1 MIDFKNREGNTQKI
15 EGDNEENISF
25 NLSIRDVSFI
35 RKIWSKDKPFFD
47 TNQTESNFNLSDKD
61 ELLKYKNK
69 EALSLNN

>member
-1 MIDFKNREGNTQKI
+1 MYLLLGRFGQKI
-15 EGDNEENISF
+15 NH
-25 NLSIRDVSFI
+25 
-35 RKIWSKDKPFFD
+35 FFD